1 MKINLTAL
9 KEKYT
14 VKVMHVCY
22 ERKINNDTQIEKHLR
37 KNKFAVY
44 CIIGDCSHI
53 YARYYFPLRHNEV
66 AKTLLNSHFKKF
78 YPSRNIHF
86 HQNLNIYTKKAHVNT
101 GGIYH

>member
-44 CIIGDCSHI
+44 
-53 YARYYFPLRHNEV
+53 YR
-66 AKTLLNSHFKKF
+66 
-78 YPSRNIHF
+78 
-86 HQNLNIYTKKAHVNT
+86 
-101 GGIYH
+101 